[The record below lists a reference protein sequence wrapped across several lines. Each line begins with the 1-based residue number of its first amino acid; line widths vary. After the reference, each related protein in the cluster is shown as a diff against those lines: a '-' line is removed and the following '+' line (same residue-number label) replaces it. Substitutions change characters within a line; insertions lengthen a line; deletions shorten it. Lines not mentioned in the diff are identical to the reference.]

1 MALIT
6 CPECD
11 GKVSDRAETC
21 PHCGYP
27 MKKTPRKKPKPNR
40 RRKLPNGF
48 GSITEIKHTD
58 LKNPFYARA
67 NCGKDMYNRPILKPL
82 KPEAYFATYEEARE
96 ALIRYNKGKVDLSKD
111 MPVETLYRLWFAEYE
126 QEVEPVTARGA
137 KSAFSYCRAIYKKS
151 VQSLRIADIKNC
163 IENGTAI
170 ETRGKNKGK
179 IKEASAK
186 TKIGM
191 KSTLSM
197 MLDYAKELEI
207 VDRNCARECNL
218 SKNTT
223 KEAVRTKKQ
232 HFSFSASERVTL
244 WENRDMENVD
254 LLLIAC
260 YSGWRPDELCQIKVR
275 DVDLE
280 NNRMFGGSKTD
291 AGIDR
296 YVPIHPEIK
305 PLIAA
310 RYLQAQ
316 EFGSSKL
323 INVLSRG
330 RVRPITY
337 AIYTTRF
344 HKIVKDLGL
353 DPNHRPHDTRDTF
366 ATVAKEANMDEYA
379 LKYIIGHSI
388 ADITERIYTDRK
400 PEWYYKELCKIVV
413 DKHSTNYPLLTG
425 SYRY

>member
-1 MALIT
+1 MALTT
-6 CPECD
+6 CPECT
-11 GKVSDRAETC
+11 GKVSDRADAC

-27 MKKTPRKKPKPNR
+27 MKKAKRKKPKPNR

-67 NCGKDMYNRPILKPL
+67 NCGKNKYNKPILKPL
-82 KPEAYFATYEEARE
+82 KPEAYFPTYEDAME
-96 ALIRYNKGKVDLSKD
+96 ALIRYNNGKVDLSKD
-111 MPVETLYRLWFAEYE
+111 MPVETLFRLWFAEYE
-126 QEVEPVTARGA
+126 QEVAAVTARGA
-137 KSAFSYCRAIYKKS
+137 KSAFSYCRSIYKKS

-179 IKEASAK
+179 IKKASAK

-197 MLDYAKELEI
+197 MLDYAKELEV

-218 SKNTT
+218 SKPTVKSAAKAENP
-223 KEAVRTKKQ
+223 
-232 HFSFSASERVTL
+232 HFSFSAAERVTL
-244 WENRDMENVD
+244 WKNRDMENVD

-260 YSGWRPDELCQIKVR
+260 YSGWRPDELCQLSIR
-275 DVDLE
+275 DIDLE
-280 NNRMFGGSKTD
+280 NNRMKGGSKTD

-305 PLIAA
+305 PLIAD
-310 RYLQAQ
+310 RYRQAQ
-316 EFGSSKL
+316 ELGSSKL
-323 INVLSRG
+323 INILSRG
-330 RVRPITY
+330 KVRAITY

-344 HKIVKDLGL
+344 HKIVETLDL
-353 DPNHRPHDTRDTF
+353 DPKHRPHDTRDTF

-388 ADITERIYTDRK
+388 TDITERIYTDRK
-400 PEWYYKELCKIVV
+400 PEWYYKEICKIVV
-413 DKHSTNYPLLTG
+413 DKHSTN
-425 SYRY
+425 

>member
-1 MALIT
+1 MALTT
-6 CPECD
+6 CPECA

-27 MKKTPRKKPKPNR
+27 IKKAPRKKPKPNR

-67 NCGKDMYNRPILKPL
+67 NCGKDRYNRPILKPL
-82 KPEAYFATYEEARE
+82 KPSAYFPTYEEAME
-96 ALIRYNKGKVDLSKD
+96 ALIKYNKGKVDLSKD

-137 KSAFSYCRAIYKKS
+137 KSAFSYCRSIHKKS

-179 IKEASAK
+179 LKKASAK

-218 SKNTT
+218 SKPTVKDAAKAENP
-223 KEAVRTKKQ
+223 
-232 HFSFSASERVTL
+232 HFSFSTDERVTL
-244 WENRDMENVD
+244 WENRDKENVD

-260 YSGWRPDELCQIKVR
+260 YSGWRPNELCELALEDI
-275 DVDLE
+275 DLE
-280 NNRMFGGSKTD
+280 NNRMKGGSKTD

-305 PLIAA
+305 PLILA
-310 RYLQAQ
+310 RYQKAQ
-316 EFGSSKL
+316 ELGSDRL
-323 INVLSRG
+323 INVESRG
-330 RVRPITY
+330 KMRPITY

-344 HKIVKDLGL
+344 HKIIKDLDLNLG
-353 DPNHRPHDTRDTF
+353 HRPHDTRDTF
-366 ATVAKEANMDEYA
+366 ATVAKETNVDEYA

-388 ADITERIYTDRK
+388 TDITERIYTDRK
-400 PEWYYKELCKIVV
+400 PEWYYKEMCKIVV
-413 DKHSTNYPLLTG
+413 DKYSTN
-425 SYRY
+425 

>member
-6 CPECD
+6 CLECA

-48 GSITEIKHTD
+48 GSITEIRHTD
-58 LKNPFYARA
+58 LKNPFYVRA

-82 KPEAYFATYEEARE
+82 KPEAYFPAYEDAME
-96 ALIRYNKGKVDLSKD
+96 ALIKYNKGKVDLSKD

-126 QEVEPVTARGA
+126 REVAAVTARCA
-137 KSAFSYCRAIYKKS
+137 KSAFSYCRSIYKKS

-163 IENGTAI
+163 IENGMAI
-170 ETRGKNKGK
+170 ETRGKDKGNLK
-179 IKEASAK
+179 KASAK
-186 TKIGM
+186 TKINM

-218 SKNTT
+218 SKPT
-223 KEAVRTKKQ
+223 VRSAAKAENP
-232 HFSFSASERVTL
+232 HFSFSAAERATL
-244 WENRDMENVD
+244 WENRDLETVD
-254 LLLIAC
+254 LILIAC
-260 YSGWRPDELCQIKVR
+260 YSGWRPDELCQLKIG
-275 DVDLE
+275 DIDLE
-280 NNRMFGGSKTD
+280 NNCMKGGSKTD

-305 PLIAA
+305 PLIIA
-310 RYLQAQ
+310 RHLQAQ
-316 EFGSSKL
+316 ELGSDRL
-323 INVLSRG
+323 INVESRG
-330 RVRPITY
+330 KVRQITY

-344 HKIVKDLGL
+344 HKIINDLDL
-353 DPNHRPHDTRDTF
+353 DPGHRPHDTRDTF
-366 ATVAKEANMDEYA
+366 ATVAKEAGMDEYA
-379 LKYIIGHSI
+379 LKYVIGHSI
-388 ADITERIYTDRK
+388 TDITERIYTDRK
-400 PEWYYKELCKIVV
+400 PEWYYKEMCKIVV
-413 DKHSTNYPLLTG
+413 DKHSTN
-425 SYRY
+425 

>member
-6 CPECD
+6 CPECA
-11 GKVSDRAETC
+11 GKVSDRAAAC

-27 MKKTPRKKPKPNR
+27 IKKTPRKKPKPNR

-58 LKNPFYARA
+58 LKNPFYVRA
-67 NCGKDMYNRPILKPL
+67 NCGKDRYNRPILKPL
-82 KPEAYFATYEEARE
+82 KPEAYFATYEDAME

-126 QEVEPVTARGA
+126 QEVAAVTARCA
-137 KSAFSYCRAIYKKS
+137 KSAFSYCRSIYKKS
-151 VQSLRIADIKNC
+151 VQSLRIVDIKNC
-163 IENGTAI
+163 IENGMAI

-179 IKEASAK
+179 PKEASAK
-186 TKIGM
+186 TKINM

-197 MLDYAKELEI
+197 MLDYAKEMEI

-218 SKNTT
+218 SKPTVKDAAKAENP
-223 KEAVRTKKQ
+223 
-232 HFSFSASERVTL
+232 HFSFSAAERKTL
-244 WENRDMENVD
+244 WQNRDKENVD
-254 LLLIAC
+254 LLIISC
-260 YSGWRPDELCQIKVR
+260 YSGWRPNELCELALEDI
-275 DVDLE
+275 DLN
-280 NNRMFGGSKTD
+280 NNRMKGGSKTD

-296 YVPIHPEIK
+296 YVPIHPGIK
-305 PLIAA
+305 PLLIA
-310 RYLQAQ
+310 RYQQAQ
-316 EFGSSKL
+316 ELGSDRL

-330 RVRPITY
+330 KIRPITY

-353 DPNHRPHDTRDTF
+353 DLKHRPHDTRDTF
-366 ATVAKEANMDEYA
+366 ATVAKEADVDEYA

-388 ADITERIYTDRK
+388 TDITERIYTDRK
-400 PEWYYKELCKIVV
+400 PEWYYKEVCKIVV
-413 DKHSTNYPLLTG
+413 DKHSTN
-425 SYRY
+425 

>member
-6 CPECD
+6 CPECA
-11 GKVSDRAETC
+11 GKVSDRAAAC

-27 MKKTPRKKPKPNR
+27 IKKTPRKKPKPNR

-58 LKNPFYARA
+58 LKNPFYVRA
-67 NCGKDMYNRPILKPL
+67 NCGKDRYNRPILRPL
-82 KPEAYFATYEEARE
+82 KPQAYFKTYEDAME

-126 QEVEPVTARGA
+126 QEVAAVTARCA
-137 KSAFSYCRAIYKKS
+137 KSAFSYCRSIYKKS
-151 VQSLRIADIKNC
+151 VQSLRIVDIKNC
-163 IENGTAI
+163 IENGMAI

-179 IKEASAK
+179 LKEASAK
-186 TKIGM
+186 TKINM

-197 MLDYAKELEI
+197 MLDYAKEMEI

-218 SKNTT
+218 SKPTVKDAAKAENP
-223 KEAVRTKKQ
+223 
-232 HFSFSASERVTL
+232 HFSFSAAERKTL
-244 WENRDMENVD
+244 WQNRDKENVD
-254 LLLIAC
+254 LLIISC
-260 YSGWRPDELCQIKVR
+260 YSGWRPNELCELALEDI
-275 DVDLE
+275 DLN
-280 NNRMFGGSKTD
+280 NNRMKGGSKTD

-296 YVPIHPEIK
+296 YVPIHPGIK
-305 PLIAA
+305 PLIIA
-310 RYLQAQ
+310 RYQQAQ
-316 EFGSSKL
+316 ELGSDRL

-330 RVRPITY
+330 KIRPITY

-353 DPNHRPHDTRDTF
+353 DLKHRPHDTRDTF
-366 ATVAKEANMDEYA
+366 ATVAKEADVDEYA

-388 ADITERIYTDRK
+388 TDITERIYTDRK
-400 PEWYYKELCKIVV
+400 PEWYYKEVCKIVV
-413 DKHSTNYPLLTG
+413 DKHSTN
-425 SYRY
+425 

>member
-6 CPECD
+6 CPECA
-11 GKVSDRAETC
+11 GKVSDRADAC

-27 MKKTPRKKPKPNR
+27 MKVQKVQRKKPKPNR

-48 GSITEIKHTD
+48 GSITEIRHTD

-67 NCGKDMYNRPILKPL
+67 NCGKDRYNRPILKPL
-82 KPEAYFATYEEARE
+82 KPTAYFATYEDAME

-111 MPVETLYRLWFAEYE
+111 MPVEMLYRVWFAEYE

-137 KSAFSYCRAIYKKS
+137 KSAFSYCRSIYKKS
-151 VQSLRIADIKNC
+151 VQSLRITDIKNC

-179 IKEASAK
+179 LKKASAK

-218 SKNTT
+218 SKPTVKDAAKAENP
-223 KEAVRTKKQ
+223 
-232 HFSFSASERVTL
+232 HFSFSAAERKTL
-244 WENRDMENVD
+244 WQNRDKENVD
-254 LLLIAC
+254 LLIISC
-260 YSGWRPDELCQIKVR
+260 YSGWRPNELCELALEDI
-275 DVDLE
+275 DLN
-280 NNRMFGGSKTD
+280 NNRMKGGSKTD

-296 YVPIHPEIK
+296 YVPIHPGIK
-305 PLIAA
+305 PLLIA
-310 RYLQAQ
+310 RYRQAQ
-316 EFGSSKL
+316 ELGSDRL
-323 INVLSRG
+323 INVESRG
-330 RVRPITY
+330 KMRPITY
-337 AIYTTRF
+337 AIYSTRF
-344 HKIVKDLGL
+344 HKIIKDLDLNLG
-353 DPNHRPHDTRDTF
+353 HRPHDTRDTF
-366 ATVAKEANMDEYA
+366 ATVAKEANVDEYA

-388 ADITERIYTDRK
+388 TDITERIYTDRK
-400 PEWYYKELCKIVV
+400 PEWYYKEMCKIVV
-413 DKHSTNYPLLTG
+413 DKHSTN
-425 SYRY
+425 

>member
-6 CPECD
+6 CPECA
-11 GKVSDRAETC
+11 GKVSDRAAAC

-27 MKKTPRKKPKPNR
+27 IKKTPRKKPKPNR

-58 LKNPFYARA
+58 LKNPFYVRA
-67 NCGKDMYNRPILKPL
+67 NCGKDRYNRPILKPL
-82 KPEAYFATYEEARE
+82 KPEAYFATYEDAME

-126 QEVEPVTARGA
+126 QEVAAVTARCA
-137 KSAFSYCRAIYKKS
+137 KSAFSYCRSIYKKS
-151 VQSLRIADIKNC
+151 VQSLRIVDIKNC
-163 IENGTAI
+163 IENGMAI

-179 IKEASAK
+179 LKEASAK
-186 TKIGM
+186 TKISM

-197 MLDYAKELEI
+197 MLDYAKEMEI

-218 SKNTT
+218 SKPTVKDAAKAENP
-223 KEAVRTKKQ
+223 
-232 HFSFSASERVTL
+232 HFSFSAAERKTL
-244 WENRDMENVD
+244 WQNRDKENVD
-254 LLLIAC
+254 LLIISC
-260 YSGWRPDELCQIKVR
+260 YSGWRPNELCELALEDI
-275 DVDLE
+275 DLN
-280 NNRMFGGSKTD
+280 NNRMKGGSKTD

-296 YVPIHPEIK
+296 YVPIHPGIK
-305 PLIAA
+305 PLIIA
-310 RYLQAQ
+310 RYQQAQ
-316 EFGSSKL
+316 ELGSDRL

-330 RVRPITY
+330 KIRPITY

-353 DPNHRPHDTRDTF
+353 DLKHRPHDTRDTF
-366 ATVAKEANMDEYA
+366 ATVAKEADVDEYA

-388 ADITERIYTDRK
+388 TDITERIYTDRK
-400 PEWYYKELCKIVV
+400 PEWYYKEVCKIVV
-413 DKHSTNYPLLTG
+413 DKHSTN
-425 SYRY
+425 